1 MSNLESTT
9 VVFTSKKMI
18 RFILP
23 FAFVIIQICSAAE
36 WGDSGVKLNTKQVV
50 VIKIKIRTKGTF
62 KTVLVK

>member
-1 MSNLESTT
+1 
-9 VVFTSKKMI
+9 MI

-50 VIKIKIRTKGTF
+50 VMKIKIRKKGTTF
-62 KTVLVK
+62 KTVLVNMNSR